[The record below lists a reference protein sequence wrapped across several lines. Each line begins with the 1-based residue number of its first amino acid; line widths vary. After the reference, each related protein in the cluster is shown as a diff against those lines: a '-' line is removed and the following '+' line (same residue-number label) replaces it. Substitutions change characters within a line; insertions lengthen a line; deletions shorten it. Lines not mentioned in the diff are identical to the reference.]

1 MQGKIFQT
9 AFSGYCA
16 KTNTREYRSS
26 LIEPFGRR
34 RILIIN
40 LNPFRLIF
48 KGPQSSSIDL
58 HYWHI
63 FDKLPGCMDSVCGQC
78 AFIFSQF
85 ICCCCC
91 FLYIWNVFGILERKE
106 LFAKGCIPFD
116 PTGEAGQ
123 RCVIFVCF
131 TLNANPCQVQ
141 PPLLALLSCSWRSFL
156 TALLACPCSA
166 LALLHPPARPCP
178 ALLALIMCGPRQ
190 NQMHTPLT
198 CTESSPRLT
207 APPLPSLSLVNCSWR
222 HLTEL
227 LHCSTLTTA
236 YCLLPTGC

>member
-1 MQGKIFQT
+1 MRKQIQGKPF
-9 AFSGYCA
+9 
-16 KTNTREYRSS
+16 

-78 AFIFSQF
+78 P
-85 ICCCCC
+85 
-91 FLYIWNVFGILERKE
+91 FLFYIRNVSGILERKE
-106 LFAKGCIPFD
+106 LVTKGCIPFD

-166 LALLHPPARPCP
+166 LAPLPCSGGLNYVRPKTKSN
-178 ALLALIMCGPRQ
+178 AHATH
-190 NQMHTPLT
+190 MHRVL
-198 CTESSPRLT
+198 SSPFHHST
-207 APPLPSLSLVNCSWR
+207 APPLHRFV
-222 HLTEL
+222 
-227 LHCSTLTTA
+227 A
-236 YCLLPTGC
+236 A